1 LALADKQAV
10 VLLHYK
16 FKHLYTVGTAT
27 NWSKISS
34 GTDHNLAI
42 KPMVVYGFTSNG
54 SGQLG
59 NNSTTRA
66 FAPVQIGT
74 DINWDSI
81 HGGSGYQQQQNRW
94 YFFLLG
100 IQCFQSIW

>member
-1 LALADKQAV
+1 MGLA
-10 VLLHYK
+10 
-16 FKHLYTVGTAT
+16 
-27 NWSKISS
+27 
-34 GTDHNLAI
+34 
-42 KPMVVYGFTSNG
+42 SNG

-81 HGGSGYQQQQNRW
+81 HGGS
-94 YFFLLG
+94 
-100 IQCFQSIW
+100 